1 MKQPNY
7 DPLGGQDFVKR
18 LISPLGEDTIVL
30 LVRSGWNVD
39 RVLKMAVQDLNGMEN
54 ARRASGATPTS
65 ISQREYYEFQQV
77 VDLLRKFQVDGKLRI
92 GYESSEKL
100 LSGAISPDAVDSDAI
115 VAAARE
121 GWKIQPKQERVS
133 IAADK
138 IALNSKEAQA
148 YLDEELLQNLV
159 EDISIRGQQTPIR
172 VQWRPSKAIP
182 DPDSANATETDGDQ
196 ARPFVTVPG
205 EFGDLTLLA
214 CKELGMRLIDCIVEY
229 PDDYILA
236 GSEDRLVLSW
246 DIKSLEVDEIAELE
260 SRFKIK
266 NIEIG
271 RRELDVEP
279 RSLLG
284 TMYYLSHAIRVP
296 FEHEAAGLVMTTVD
310 EQGVPFDWAQLTG
323 KLLYVNCQKKKPH
336 CAAIAV
342 RYRDYWFYI
351 DDRDHD
357 SKATFTLLMQL
368 FELQAG
374 GGATGTKPVLTL
386 PVG

>member
-1 MKQPNY
+1 
-7 DPLGGQDFVKR
+7 
-18 LISPLGEDTIVL
+18 
-30 LVRSGWNVD
+30 
-39 RVLKMAVQDLNGMEN
+39 
-54 ARRASGATPTS
+54 
-65 ISQREYYEFQQV
+65 
-77 VDLLRKFQVDGKLRI
+77 
-92 GYESSEKL
+92 
-100 LSGAISPDAVDSDAI
+100 
-115 VAAARE
+115 
-121 GWKIQPKQERVS
+121 VS

-148 YLDEELLQNLV
+148 YLDKELLQNLV
-159 EDISIRGQQTPIR
+159 EDMSIRGQQTPIR
-172 VQWRPSKAIP
+172 VQWRQSTVVP
-182 DPDSANATETDGDQ
+182 DPDGGNAAETVGDE

-205 EFGDLTLLA
+205 EYGDLTLLA
-214 CKELGMRLIDCIVEY
+214 CRELEMKLIDCIVEY
-229 PDDYILA
+229 PGDYILA

-246 DIKSLEVDEIAELE
+246 DLETLPSENIAELKR
-260 SRFKIK
+260 RFKIK
-266 NIEIG
+266 NIEVG
-271 RRELDVEP
+271 RRELDLEP

-296 FEHEAAGLVMTTVD
+296 FEHEAAGLVVTTLD
-310 EQGVPFDWAQLTG
+310 EQGVPFDWAHLTSD
-323 KLLYVNCQKKKPH
+323 LLYVHCQKKKPH
-336 CAAIAV
+336 CAAVAV